1 MLHRLVYLV
10 MAGTTTLVG
19 LTFLLRL
26 FSDVLPLASTE
37 PQSVWRFEAAF
48 LLTAAQ
54 WIVLG
59 VVALGSSAIVVLT
72 WKSVR
77 TRAPT

>member
-48 LLTAAQ
+48 LLTTAQ